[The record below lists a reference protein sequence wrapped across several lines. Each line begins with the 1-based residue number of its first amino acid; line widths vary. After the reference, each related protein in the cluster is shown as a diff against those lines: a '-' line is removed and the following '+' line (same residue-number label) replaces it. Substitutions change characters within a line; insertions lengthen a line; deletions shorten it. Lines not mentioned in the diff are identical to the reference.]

1 MCISEIFEIL
11 DMTPVQ
17 IYTSYGSVPSCM
29 FHDHLLASEILCVE
43 RKLFSYRKAIGIGD
57 KY

>member
-1 MCISEIFEIL
+1 MYISEIFEIL

-17 IYTSYGSVPSCM
+17 IHTSYGSVPSCM
-29 FHDHLLASEILCVE
+29 FHVHLLASEISCVKQ
-43 RKLFSYRKAIGIGD
+43 KLFSYRTAIGIGD